1 MNIPATTLK
10 SLLKKFGSL
19 RSENLLLDTGAGTL
33 FAADNDIRLFVES
46 PALKDEKPAIV
57 QINGRKLSS
66 AVARLSGIVSLTVRP
81 KGGLTVVSA
90 KTRFDLESTPTK
102 PEVQKL
108 DKGATYALPLAE
120 IKSLLKAG
128 AITTQKGHASFAD
141 VVELT
146 GDKAL
151 RVRATNELRLSVNWG
166 AAYEGEAFQHL
177 IPVAAIGALQEIPGD
192 SVLLTV
198 SDALVTFSTTDD
210 QETRVIVS
218 ARRSAKTFPNFDAI
232 LPKTFAQQVKVDAA
246 VMREALAR
254 IAPFIPADDK
264 KTIVVS
270 FPGTDIHLRARS
282 GGEAEDVVPQVD
294 PPSTED
300 DPFGETPA
308 AQYKLY
314 VNHTY
319 MSDVFA
325 AADGVVTMGLNGSN
339 KPLWIDAG
347 KIGTMIAVQVPA

>member
-19 RSENLLLDTGAGTL
+19 RSETLLLDTAAGSL

-46 PALKDEKPAIV
+46 PALKDEKPAVV
-57 QINGRKLSS
+57 QVNGRKLTS
-66 AVARLSGIVSLTVRP
+66 AVARLSGVVSLNLRP

-90 KTRFDLESTPTK
+90 KTRFDLESTPAK

-108 DKGATYALPLAE
+108 DKGETYTLPLAE
-120 IKSLLKAG
+120 IKALLKAG
-128 AITTQKGHASFAD
+128 AVTTQKGHASFAD
-141 VVELT
+141 VVELR

-166 AAYEGEAFQHL
+166 AAYEGETFQHL
-177 IPVAAIGALQEIPGD
+177 IPVAVIGALQEIPGD
-192 SVLLTV
+192 SVVLTV

-210 QETRVIVS
+210 QETRVVVS
-218 ARRSAKTFPNFDAI
+218 ARRSAKQFPNFDATI
-232 LPKTFAQQVKVDAA
+232 PSTFIQQVKVDAA

-254 IAPFIPADDK
+254 IAPFVPAEDK
-264 KTIVVS
+264 KTIVLS

-282 GGEAEDVVPQVD
+282 GGEAEDVVPQLDAVV
-294 PPSTED
+294 SED
-300 DPFGETPA
+300 DPFGETPT
-308 AQYKLY
+308 AQFKLY

-319 MSDVFA
+319 LSDVFG

-347 KIGTMIAVQVPA
+347 KISTLLTVQVPA